1 MRPLRHCEHE
11 VGGPVNGWTLIFVL
25 TTAFQIYRGTLS
37 DVLIFGLITTLLFI
51 QRVKRIEKFTLP
63 FRFALTPRTIFFV
76 VASGLFLYV
85 TPRHSAYMA
94 FWFLASAPLIAAVAI
109 SHDEPQ
115 NAPDHKSAQRAEFL
129 WSAWAI
135 VMALA
140 ELMAYICSRV
150 FSNEKAYPTISVLIQ
165 PEFNGGAMKAL
176 FIALWLPTG
185 IWLLSQGVKK

>member
-1 MRPLRHCEHE
+1 MS
-11 VGGPVNGWTLIFVL
+11 GWTIIFLL
-25 TTAFQIYRGTLS
+25 TTIFQIYRGTLS
-37 DVLIFGLITTLLFI
+37 DVLIFGLITSLLFV
-51 QRVKRIEKFTLP
+51 QRSKRIEKFSLP
-63 FRFALTPRTIFFV
+63 FRFTLTPRVIFFA

-94 FWFLASAPLIAAVAI
+94 FWFLAAVPLVAAVAI

-115 NAPDHKSAQRAEFL
+115 SAPDHKHARRAEIL

-135 VMALA
+135 LMSLA
-140 ELMAYICSRV
+140 ELIAYICSRV
-150 FSNEKAYPTISVLIQ
+150 FTNESAYPTISVFLQ
-165 PEFNGGAMKAL
+165 PEFNGGAMKAF

>member
-1 MRPLRHCEHE
+1 MS
-11 VGGPVNGWTLIFVL
+11 GWTLIFAL
-25 TTAFQIYRGTLS
+25 TTLFQIYRGTLS
-37 DVLIFGLITTLLFI
+37 DVLIFGVITALLSA
-51 QRVKRIEKFTLP
+51 QQSKRVKNFGLP

-94 FWFLASAPLIAAVAI
+94 FWFLASAPLVAAVAI

-115 NAPDHKSAQRAEFL
+115 GAPDHKSARRAEVL
-129 WSAWAI
+129 WSVWAI
-135 VMALA
+135 AMALA
-140 ELMAYICSRV
+140 EFIAYVCSRL

-165 PEFNGGAMKAL
+165 PEFTGGAMKAL
-176 FIALWLPTG
+176 FIVLWLPTG